1 MTRRRRR
8 RSDDEDESEVEQD
21 EGGAEGSDEEAA
33 TAEGSDRLV
42 QRIVT
47 VEKKTEDVVSKL
59 GMVMM
64 EAKDAEDKVRKLVES
79 FKDIDKDVEELANDV
94 DEKLEKLSDTEAK
107 LDKIVEESEER
118 NARIRKLEETRESLL
133 SEIQQLSKQKEEDG
147 ELLISL
153 RNLVQKHAEQ
163 LANTDE
169 QVESMHTQTIEMN
182 SRVDE
187 IIGTLEDLGMLK
199 DGLANLSEEMLALR
213 GTVEKGGQVPPDL
226 ENRLQQLSTL
236 EGEFDQKLKSL
247 EERLDK
253 DFAEI
258 APLIEKVSESAGEN
272 LTELTGRFKSVEDR
286 FATLSQ
292 SVNEEVKKE
301 LDVLRKD
308 IEEVDGKYTQHF
320 EAIEVHINDITEE
333 LNQIDDRYD
342 ELLHKQEEMGEKI
355 KTDIQATLDSNQKS
369 FGELQTRIQSVL
381 DDSDGITKRMEEASL
396 RVGHIDGQLH
406 AANEKYAELD
416 QRMKEAVEKAEGN
429 SEKVN
434 LASKL
439 AADIEEKVRKIIA
452 PVDDAYSKIE
462 EFEELPEIGDLGFD
476 LNDLL
481 QVMIKHQASDLH
493 IKEGAPPTVRLEGD
507 LVPVGNQVLSD
518 KECRY
523 LVLSGMGKP
532 QRRQLLH
539 RKELDFA
546 YTIPEARFRVHAFLQ
561 RGTVSASFRMIKTEV
576 PSLEELNLP
585 PFIKKLASIGSGLVI
600 VTGPAGSG
608 KSVTLA
614 SMIDFINANRKM
626 HIITIED
633 PIEVIHADKLSL
645 VTQREV
651 GVDAISFAGAIKSAQ
666 REDANVI
673 MVGEMKDAE
682 TIIQAA
688 LAAESGRLVLA
699 TLHTPSALQAVERM
713 IDIFHGEQQKQ
724 FRALLSTTLRAVVA
738 QRLLNRV
745 DGEGRVPAVEMLVMT
760 PQVAS
765 LIHDGRM
772 QEIYPLMVQGG
783 TEGMQTFTASL
794 TSLFEAGLIS
804 KEDAILQADRPTEY
818 RLPAEAPPPAAAAG
832 AAPGASSIPEDSLM
846 SWL

>member
-8 RSDDEDESEVEQD
+8 RSDDGDEQEVDQE
-21 EGGAEGSDEEAA
+21 EGAAEGSEE
-33 TAEGSDRLV
+33 EGAPVDGADRII

-47 VEKKTEDVVSKL
+47 VEKKTEDVVGKL

-64 EAKDAEDKVRKLVES
+64 EAKDAEDKVKKLVES
-79 FKDIDKDVEELANDV
+79 FKDIDKDVEDLANDI

-107 LDKIVEESEER
+107 LDKVVEESEER
-118 NARIRKLEETRESLL
+118 NARIKKLEETRESMLGEL
-133 SEIQQLSKQKEEDG
+133 QQLKKQKDEDG
-147 ELLISL
+147 EALIQV
-153 RNLVQKHAEQ
+153 RNLVQKHAEKLGNSEEQ
-163 LANTDE
+163 L
-169 QVESMHTQTIEMN
+169 ESMRTHTIEMN

-187 IIGTLEDLGMLK
+187 IYGTLEDLGMLK

-226 ENRLQQLSTL
+226 EERMQQLGTL
-236 EGEFDQKLKSL
+236 ESEFELKLKSL
-247 EERLDK
+247 EERIDR

-258 APLIEKVSESAGEN
+258 APLIEKVSESAGES
-272 LTELTGRFKSVEDR
+272 LTELTGKFKSVEER
-286 FATLSQ
+286 FAALTK
-292 SVNEEVKKE
+292 SVNEDVKKE
-301 LDVLRKD
+301 MALFKKD
-308 IEEVDGKYTQHF
+308 LEEGEGNYTKHF

-342 ELLHKQEEMGEKI
+342 DLLHKQEEMGEKI
-355 KTDIQATLDSNQKS
+355 KTDIQTTFDEHQKS
-369 FGELQTRIQSVL
+369 FTELQGKLQSVL
-381 DDSDGITKRMEEASL
+381 DDSEGITKRIEEASL
-396 RVGHIDGQLH
+396 RVGHVDGQLH
-406 AANEKYAELD
+406 AANEKYAELE
-416 QRMKEAVEKAEGN
+416 QRMKESVEKAEGN
-429 SEKVN
+429 AEKVN

-439 AADIEEKVRKIIA
+439 AQEVEEKVRKIIA
-452 PVDDAYSKIE
+452 PVDDVYARIE
-462 EFEELPEIGDLGFD
+462 GFEELPEIGDLGFD

-523 LVLSGMGKP
+523 LVLSGMSKP
-532 QRRQLLH
+532 QRRVLLQ

-546 YTIPEARFRVHAFLQ
+546 YTIPEARFRVHSFLQ

-576 PSLEELNLP
+576 PAMEELNLP
-585 PFIKKLASIGSGLVI
+585 PLIKKLASINSGLVI
-600 VTGPAGSG
+600 VTGTAGCG
-608 KSVTLA
+608 KSMTLA
-614 SMIDFINANRKM
+614 SMLDFINTNRKM

-633 PIEVIHADKLSL
+633 PIEVIYADKLSL

-651 GVDAISFAGAIKSAQ
+651 GIDATSFAGALRSAL

-673 MVGEMKDAE
+673 MVSEMRDPE
-682 TIIQAA
+682 TILSAV

-699 TLHTPSALQAVERM
+699 ALHTPNALQAVERM
-713 IDIFHGEQQKQ
+713 IEVFHGEQQKQ

-738 QRLLNRV
+738 QRLLNKV
-745 DGEGRVPAVEMLVMT
+745 DGEGRVPAVEMMVVT
-760 PQVAS
+760 PQVS
-765 LIHDGRM
+765 SYI
-772 QEIYPLMVQGG
+772 QEGKLQDIYPLMMQGG
-783 TEGMQTFTASL
+783 IEGMQTFTASL
-794 TSLFEAGLIS
+794 TQLFEAGLIS

-818 RLPAEAPPPAAAAG
+818 RLPPEAPAAPPPVT
-832 AAPGASSIPEDSLM
+832 PPASSIPEDSLM

>member
-8 RSDDEDESEVEQD
+8 RGDDEEEPEVDQE
-21 EGGAEGSDEEAA
+21 EGGAEGSEEEGAP
-33 TAEGSDRLV
+33 AEGTDRLI

-64 EAKDAEDKVRKLVES
+64 EAKDAEDKVRKLVDS

-133 SEIQQLSKQKEEDG
+133 AELQQLKKQKEEDG
-147 ELLISL
+147 EVLIQV
-153 RNLVQKHAEQ
+153 RNLAQKHAEQ
-163 LANTDE
+163 LGNSEE
-169 QVESMHTQTIEMN
+169 QLESMRTHTIEMN

-187 IIGTLEDLGMLK
+187 IFGTLEDLGMLK

-226 ENRLQQLSTL
+226 ENRLQQLGTL
-236 EGEFDQKLKSL
+236 ESEFELKLKSL
-247 EERLDK
+247 EERIDR

-258 APLIEKVSESAGEN
+258 APLIEKVSVSAGES
-272 LTELTGRFKSVEDR
+272 LTELTGKFKSVEER

-301 LDVLRKD
+301 MAVLKKD
-308 IEEVDGKYTQHF
+308 IEDGEGKYTQHF
-320 EAIEVHINDITEE
+320 EAIEGHINDITEE

-342 ELLHKQEEMGEKI
+342 DLLHKQEEMGEKI
-355 KTDIQATLDSNQKS
+355 KSDVHTTMESHQKS
-369 FGELQTRIQSVL
+369 FTELQGKIQSML
-381 DDSDGITKRMEEASL
+381 DDSEGITKRIEDTSL
-396 RVGHIDGQLH
+396 KVGHIDGQLH
-406 AANEKYAELD
+406 AANEKYIELE
-416 QRMKEAVEKAEGN
+416 QRMKESVERAEGN
-429 SEKVN
+429 AEKVN

-439 AADIEEKVRKIIA
+439 AQEIEEKVRKIIA
-452 PVDDAYSKIE
+452 PVDDEYGRIE
-462 EFEELPEIGDLGFD
+462 GFEELPEIGDLGFD

-523 LVLSGMGKP
+523 LVLSGMSKP
-532 QRRQLLH
+532 QRRLLLQK
-539 RKELDFA
+539 KELDFA

-561 RGTVSASFRMIKTEV
+561 RGTVSASFRMIKAEV
-576 PSLEELNLP
+576 PSIEELNLP

-600 VTGPAGSG
+600 ITGTAGCG
-608 KSVTLA
+608 KSTTLA
-614 SMIDFINANRKM
+614 SMIDFINTNRKM

-633 PIEVIHADKLSL
+633 PIEVLHADKLSL

-651 GVDAISFAGAIKSAQ
+651 GIDAASFAGALRSSL

-673 MVGEMKDAE
+673 MLSEMRDPE
-682 TIIQAA
+682 TIISAV

-699 TLHTPSALQAVERM
+699 TLHTPGALQAVERM
-713 IDIFHGEQQKQ
+713 IDVFHGEQQKQ
-724 FRALLSTTLRAVVA
+724 FRALLSSTLRAVVA
-738 QRLLNRV
+738 QRLFNRV
-745 DGEGRVPAVEMLVMT
+745 DGEGRVPAVEMMVMT
-760 PQVAS
+760 PQVS
-765 LIHDGRM
+765 SFISEGKM

-783 TEGMQTFTASL
+783 VEGMQTFTASL
-794 TSLFEAGLIS
+794 TQLFEAGLIS
-804 KEDAILQADRPTEY
+804 KDDAILQVDRPTEY
-818 RLPAEAPPPAAAAG
+818 RLPPEAPAAA
-832 AAPGASSIPEDSLM
+832 PPSASTIPEDSLM